1 MRALPRRAVF
11 AAPAAV
17 LMFAL
22 VACGGSDSGSNSSSA
37 ADTQQSAQSTGG
49 AEAGGE
55 AAGDTDDKPEPPL
68 TGDIKTKAEAA
79 ALAAYPGTVEKSE
92 EDAEKPGM
100 YAVEVKQADGT
111 SIEVYLDKSFKVTA
125 TVQTHGGTT
134 RRYGPV
140 RCRGSSCWCPRLSPW
155 LPGVGSPLR

>member
-1 MRALPRRAVF
+1 MRALPRRALL
-11 AAPAAV
+11 AAPVAV
-17 LMFAL
+17 LAFAL
-22 VACGGSDSGSNSSSA
+22 VACGGSDSSPDSSRA
-37 ADTQQSAQSTGG
+37 AATQQEQSAGG

-125 TVQTHGGTT
+125 TKKEGTEEAEDA
-134 RRYGPV
+134 G
-140 RCRGSSCWCPRLSPW
+140 
-155 LPGVGSPLR
+155 

>member
-1 MRALPRRAVF
+1 MRALPRRAVL

-17 LMFAL
+17 LMFTL
-22 VACGGSDSGSNSSSA
+22 VACGGSDSGSDSSA
-37 ADTQQSAQSTGG
+37 ADTQQQTQSTGG

-125 TVQTHGGTT
+125 TKKEGTEEAEDA
-134 RRYGPV
+134 
-140 RCRGSSCWCPRLSPW
+140 S
-155 LPGVGSPLR
+155 